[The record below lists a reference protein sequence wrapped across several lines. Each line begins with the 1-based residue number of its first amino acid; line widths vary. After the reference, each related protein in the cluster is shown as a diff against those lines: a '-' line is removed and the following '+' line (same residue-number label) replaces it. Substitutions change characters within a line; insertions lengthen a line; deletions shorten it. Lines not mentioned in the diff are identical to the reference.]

1 MKLVGIVGSNAEMS
15 YNRLL
20 LNYIAKEFGNLFELE
35 VLEIKD
41 VPLFNQSD
49 DK

>member
-20 LNYIAKEFGNLFELE
+20 LAFIAKKYKKPPIG
-35 VLEIKD
+35 IHT
-41 VPLFNQSD
+41 
-49 DK
+49 